1 MGVHHFF
8 GNLPKEEPFDLVV
21 RQGEN
26 RDPLPYNQSVK
37 DIGFQLVLV
46 DYYIPRRQ
54 VSAVIVNT
62 LELSEY
68 SAVYKRNG
76 AGCLMY
82 FDYSCDDAKVC
93 SPDPHNA
100 CIIPG

>member
-8 GNLPKEEPFDLVV
+8 GNLPKEGPFDLVV

-37 DIGFQLVLV
+37 DIGFLV
-46 DYYIPRRQ
+46 DYYMPRRQ
-54 VSAVIVNT
+54 VSAAIVNT

-76 AGCLMY
+76 
-82 FDYSCDDAKVC
+82 S
-93 SPDPHNA
+93 
-100 CIIPG
+100 

>member
-1 MGVHHFF
+1 M
-8 GNLPKEEPFDLVV
+8 VV

-37 DIGFQLVLV
+37 DIGFLV
-46 DYYIPRRQ
+46 DYYMPRRQ
-54 VSAVIVNT
+54 VSAAIVNT

-76 AGCLMY
+76 
-82 FDYSCDDAKVC
+82 S
-93 SPDPHNA
+93 
-100 CIIPG
+100 